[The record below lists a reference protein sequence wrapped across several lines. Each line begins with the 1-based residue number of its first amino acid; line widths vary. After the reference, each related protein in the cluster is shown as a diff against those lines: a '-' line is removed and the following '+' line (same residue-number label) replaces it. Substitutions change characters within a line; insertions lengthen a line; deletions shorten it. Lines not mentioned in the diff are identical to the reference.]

1 MPEIIFIVPSNRW
14 FPTTLAAR
22 LAWFQ
27 NFASQFGTT
36 YAALLGLT
44 SYVTAVGQDNE
55 DFQSI
60 GATRLAVE
68 NFRKSVI
75 EFLRLLTE
83 GAIGTPKPVFPGES
97 FTAPPNDVAAG
108 IFQRLIE
115 LRDLIMAQPNYTP
128 AIGAAL
134 GIEPAA
140 APDPISPGD
149 VTPTI
154 EVDVAQSNHA
164 FTVLVKD
171 RAKSDQWQLKGRLV
185 GDTAW
190 VSLGVFTGRSA
201 DATWPAPSAN
211 PVQIEVCVQLKKD
224 NEDYGLMS
232 DIKIVTLNP

>member
-1 MPEIIFIVPSNRW
+1 MPEIFIVPSNRW
-14 FPTTLAAR
+14 FPTTLAER
-22 LAWFQ
+22 LAWMQ
-27 NFASQFGTT
+27 NFALQFTTT
-36 YAALLGLT
+36 YAALLGLP
-44 SYVTAVGQDNE
+44 SYVSAVTKDNE
-55 DFQSI
+55 DYQSI

-83 GAIGTPKPVFPGES
+83 GAIGTPKPVFPAEA
-97 FTAPPNDVAAG
+97 FAPPPNDQPAG

-140 APDPISPGD
+140 TPDPISPGD
-149 VTPTI
+149 VIPVI
-154 EVDVAQSNHA
+154 EVDPAQSGHV
-164 FTVLVKD
+164 FSVLVKE
-171 RAKSDQWQLKGRLV
+171 RAKSDQWQLKARLV

-190 VSLGVFTGRSA
+190 VTLGIFTGRTA
-201 DATWPAPSAN
+201 DATWPGGGAN